1 MDKASGRF
9 STRLNRSRWAAT
21 SNCLSNVA
29 AFGTRHLLGHGF
41 ADAAH
46 SSGRSGRSFRQL
58 RAVQASHRKR
68 PGTDRCEVLESPSPR
83 WAGFPWRRGC

>member
-21 SNCLSNVA
+21 SNCLSNVT
-29 AFGTRHLLGHGF
+29 AFGTRHLLGHGI

-46 SSGRSGRSFRQL
+46 SSGRSVSTAPSG
-58 RAVQASHRKR
+58 
-68 PGTDRCEVLESPSPR
+68 PGESSQTS
-83 WAGFPWRRGC
+83 WN